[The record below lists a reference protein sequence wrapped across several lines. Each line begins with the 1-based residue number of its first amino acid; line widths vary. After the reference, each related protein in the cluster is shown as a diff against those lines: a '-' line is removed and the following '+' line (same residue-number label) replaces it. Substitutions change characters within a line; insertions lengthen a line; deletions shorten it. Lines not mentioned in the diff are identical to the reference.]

1 MPGVI
6 AAYPFAA
13 TKTVK
18 VLTSPKKKL
27 SEKKLEWAFR
37 KRKDF
42 KVINFIED
50 TADADD
56 N

>member
-6 AAYPFAA
+6 AAYPFAT

-27 SEKKLEWAFR
+27 TEKKLEWAFK

-42 KVINFIED
+42 KILSFNED